1 MSVVMAVPLPSC
13 RAEERRVGSV
23 SRIPA
28 TGIEAIIIKSLNEHL
43 IAQKEKPSSS
53 SAQVVD
59 RKLVLEQVARIDVHE
74 NNLTIRFKSDE
85 EEETP
90 GSPNARSLSIPW
102 QKPSSRKSRQI
113 LVPHGVTPNEVRP
126 TRSSDGHGWSTQSH
140 AGVVGLTR
148 SSRAR

>member
-13 RAEERRVGSV
+13 RAEARRVGSV

-43 IAQKEKPSSS
+43 IAQMEKPSSS

-74 NNLTIRFKSDE
+74 NHLTIRFKSGDGE
-85 EEETP
+85 DLPDSAE
-90 GSPNARSLSIPW
+90 GRSLAIPW
-102 QKPSSRKSRQI
+102 QKPSSRKPRQI
-113 LVPHGVTPNEVRP
+113 LIPHGVAPNEVRP
-126 TRSSDGHGWSTQSH
+126 TRIDMR
-140 AGVVGLTR
+140 R
-148 SSRAR
+148 SKRP